1 MRTIWIMPGWLGL
14 IVPPSG
20 RLDIVAV
27 LRCWWERRQQR
38 VALAGLDDQMLK
50 DIGVSEAERNRETRK
65 PFWVQ

>member
-27 LRCWWERRQQR
+27 LRCWWARRLQR
-38 VALAGLDDQMLK
+38 VALAELDKRMLA
-50 DIGVSEAERNRETRK
+50 DIGVCEAERRHEVKK

>member
-27 LRCWWERRQQR
+27 LRCWWERRLQR
-38 VALAGLDDQMLK
+38 AALAALESHMLA
-50 DIGVSEAERNRETRK
+50 DIGVSAAERAHEVGK
-65 PFWVQ
+65 PFWVR

>member
-20 RLDIVAV
+20 RLDVAAV
-27 LRCWWERRQQR
+27 LRCWWERRLQR
-38 VALAGLDDQMLK
+38 IDLAGLDKRMLT
-50 DIGVSEAERNRETRK
+50 DIGVSEAERTREARK

>member
-27 LRCWWERRQQR
+27 LRCWWERRLQR
-38 VALAGLDDQMLK
+38 VALAALDEYMLA
-50 DIGVSEAERNRETRK
+50 DIGVSEAERAQEASK
-65 PFWVQ
+65 PFWVR

>member
-27 LRCWWERRQQR
+27 LRCWWERRVQR
-38 VALAGLDDQMLK
+38 VALAELDKRMLD
-50 DIGVSEAERNRETRK
+50 DIGVNVAEQRREVNK